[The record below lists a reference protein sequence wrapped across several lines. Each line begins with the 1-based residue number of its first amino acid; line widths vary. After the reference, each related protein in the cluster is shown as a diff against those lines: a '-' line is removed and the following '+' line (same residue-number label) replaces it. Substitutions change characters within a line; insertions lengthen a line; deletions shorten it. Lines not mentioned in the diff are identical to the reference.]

1 MPCVTNG
8 ALVQTCAERH
18 PFGLPWPQSESDE
31 LREFEM
37 QLVRLGHEPSQVGA
51 DVRAALAGCGPG
63 EQQLGGVALLGLTLP
78 GQRSAVDAVLLLPRG
93 VVVVV
98 GVDLPDPAIRVE
110 APLQATWRIDGW
122 LLTRADGRVN
132 PVPDALAVTAAVR
145 RALPHGADAPQ
156 VGTVIALGPY
166 VEHVVRPDGEADE
179 SMRVLH
185 PRQHTLRDAILDL
198 ATAPRCHSV
207 PEVKR
212 FLESLGVNDAPVTDP
227 ALLTGE
233 GFAAAPP
240 SMEDADTGPLPLIDV
255 ATDGAPASF
264 TGPPLPGPGARGRIR
279 PMLPRRRLD
288 ELRQRVGALPW
299 ILAGVVAAVL
309 LSLAVAA
316 LLPEAG
322 PPGPASPAT
331 PSRPG

>member
-1 MPCVTNG
+1 
-8 ALVQTCAERH
+8 
-18 PFGLPWPQSESDE
+18 
-31 LREFEM
+31 M
-37 QLVRLGHEPSQVGA
+37 QLVRLGHESSQVGA
-51 DVRAALAGCGPG
+51 DVRAALAACGPG
-63 EQQLGGVALLGLTLP
+63 EQQLGGLALLGLTLP

-110 APLQATWRIDGW
+110 APLHSTWSIDGW
-122 LLTRADGRVN
+122 LLTRGDGRIN

-145 RALPHGADAPQ
+145 RALSHGADAPQ
-156 VGTVIALGPY
+156 VGTLIALGPY
-166 VEHVVRPDGEADE
+166 VEHVVRPDGEPDE
-179 SMRVLH
+179 GMRVLH
-185 PRQHTLRDAILDL
+185 PRQHTLRDAVVDL

-207 PEVKR
+207 PEVER
-212 FLESLGVNDAPVTDP
+212 FLESLGVDAPVSNA

-233 GFAAAPP
+233 GFAPAPP
-240 SMEDADTGPLPLIDV
+240 SMEDADTGPLPRI
-255 ATDGAPASF
+255 DGATA
-264 TGPPLPGPGARGRIR
+264 GAPLPRPSAVGGTR
-279 PMLPRRRLD
+279 PMLPRPRLD
-288 ELRQRVGALPW
+288 ELRRRVGALPW

-316 LLPEAG
+316 LLPAAG